1 MHTLSYI
8 ISPVTRKQAKQG
20 GEIPSPRRDSDFAS
34 QNQEVI
40 TGTVIY
46 ADVLFGINFVA
57 NLCVL
62 LITDWIFKFSARISR
77 MIISATLGA
86 AWAVICVC
94 IPLRFA
100 LLEKFITYGPVTL
113 IMAMIML
120 SGNKNFKQKTSK
132 QLKLYMRNL
141 LKAGAGMILTAL
153 FAGGIMHWLKYTFAG
168 YFIENVILSDS
179 ELVIFLTV
187 TVIVVVIVLKTL
199 KTIRITD
206 GLKRH
211 IVIGVAEREFE
222 MDAIIDTGNS
232 LVDYVGKRPVTVVER
247 TYFSDILSDIDNLQK
262 LGYHLIPYNSVGN
275 SGGMMEII
283 TADYIHI
290 YEGENVVTRKHAAI
304 GMSPR
309 QINKNGD
316 YHALLGKDMV
326 S

>member
-1 MHTLSYI
+1 LHALSYI

-20 GEIPSPRRDSDFAS
+20 GEIPSPRRDSDFAP
-34 QNQEVI
+34 QNKEVI

-113 IMAMIML
+113 IMSMIML
-120 SGNKNFKQKTSK
+120 SGNKNFKLKTSK

-199 KTIRITD
+199 R
-206 GLKRH
+206 
-211 IVIGVAEREFE
+211 
-222 MDAIIDTGNS
+222 
-232 LVDYVGKRPVTVVER
+232 
-247 TYFSDILSDIDNLQK
+247 LS
-262 LGYHLIPYNSVGN
+262 G
-275 SGGMMEII
+275 
-283 TADYIHI
+283 
-290 YEGENVVTRKHAAI
+290 
-304 GMSPR
+304 
-309 QINKNGD
+309 
-316 YHALLGKDMV
+316 
-326 S
+326 

>member
-1 MHTLSYI
+1 MSYI
-8 ISPVTRKQAKQG
+8 IPFVTKKRIQSK
-20 GEIPSPRRDSDFAS
+20 
-34 QNQEVI
+34 EVMYE
-40 TGTVIY
+40 TVIY
-46 ADVLFGINFVA
+46 ADVLFGINLVA

-86 AWAVICVC
+86 VWAVICVC

-100 LLEKFITYGPVTL
+100 LLEKFITYVPVTL

-120 SGNKNFKQKTSK
+120 SGTKDFKQKTSK

-141 LKAGAGMILTAL
+141 LKAGAGMILIAL

-232 LVDYVGKRPVTVVER
+232 LIDYVGKRPVTVVER
-247 TYFSDILSDIDNLQK
+247 TYFNDIFSDIDNLQK

-290 YEGENVVTRKHAAI
+290 YEGENVVKREHAAI
-304 GMSPR
+304 GMSLR

-316 YHALLGKDMV
+316 YHALLGKDMIM
-326 S
+326 

>member
-1 MHTLSYI
+1 MSYI
-8 ISPVTRKQAKQG
+8 IPLVTKKR
-20 GEIPSPRRDSDFAS
+20 I
-34 QNQEVI
+34 QNKEVMYE
-40 TGTVIY
+40 TVIY
-46 ADVLFGINFVA
+46 ADVLFGINLVA

-86 AWAVICVC
+86 VWAVICVC

-100 LLEKFITYGPVTL
+100 LLEKFITYVPVTL

-120 SGNKNFKQKTSK
+120 SGTKDFKQKTSK

-141 LKAGAGMILTAL
+141 LKAGAGMILIAL

-211 IVIGVAEREFE
+211 IVIGVSGREFCIFE
-222 MDAIIDTGNS
+222 GVSGRTSAGRGVRGAGGDVS
-232 LVDYVGKRPVTVVER
+232 RVGGHAQVPARCGGSAGVLRQRGGRP
-247 TYFSDILSDIDNLQK
+247 
-262 LGYHLIPYNSVGN
+262 
-275 SGGMMEII
+275 
-283 TADYIHI
+283 A
-290 YEGENVVTRKHAAI
+290 
-304 GMSPR
+304 
-309 QINKNGD
+309 
-316 YHALLGKDMV
+316 
-326 S
+326 

>member
-34 QNQEVI
+34 QNKEVI

-77 MIISATLGA
+77 MIISAALGA

-262 LGYHLIPYNSVGN
+262 KFISVPVNIKWLIYRNLRLYLAVS
-275 SGGMMEII
+275 SK
-283 TADYIHI
+283 IH
-290 YEGENVVTRKHAAI
+290 
-304 GMSPR
+304 
-309 QINKNGD
+309 KNFIF
-316 YHALLGKDMV
+316 YT

>member
-1 MHTLSYI
+1 MSYI
-8 ISPVTRKQAKQG
+8 IPLVTKKR
-20 GEIPSPRRDSDFAS
+20 I
-34 QNQEVI
+34 QNKEVMYE
-40 TGTVIY
+40 TVIY
-46 ADVLFGINFVA
+46 ADVLFGINLVA

-86 AWAVICVC
+86 VWAVICVC

-100 LLEKFITYGPVTL
+100 LLEKFITYVPVTL

-120 SGNKNFKQKTSK
+120 SGTKDFKQKTSK

-168 YFIENVILSDS
+168 YFIGNVILSDS

-211 IVIGVAEREFE
+211 IVIGVSGREFE

-247 TYFSDILSDIDNLQK
+247 T
-262 LGYHLIPYNSVGN
+262 
-275 SGGMMEII
+275 
-283 TADYIHI
+283 
-290 YEGENVVTRKHAAI
+290 
-304 GMSPR
+304 
-309 QINKNGD
+309 
-316 YHALLGKDMV
+316 
-326 S
+326 